1 MDILQVGDIVRIGEL
16 TPEIQHE
23 LDTHH
28 YECFDDTKPFIGK
41 HAVVVNV
48 QDEDSGVVGFLIC
61 EPEYRFTFDN
71 LSELNRDDV
80 IETVPSQVTLV
91 HGSPFRTH
99 KMANEGVTHLFRGKP
114 LPKLFD
120 TVQWYTKI
128 SNGEFGFAP
137 RGGKSVLV
145 PMEKSVLVPMEVTA
159 IFMYEHH
166 IVMLLYNA
174 EIQQFEP
181 LSIPME
187 AIDNTSVF
195 TTF

>member
-1 MDILQVGDIVRIGEL
+1 MDILQVGDIIRIGEL

-23 LDTHH
+23 LDMHN
-28 YECFDDTKPFIGK
+28 YECFDDTKPFIGQ
-41 HAVVVNV
+41 HAVVVNI

-99 KMANEGVTHLFRGKP
+99 KMANEGVTPLFRGKP

-120 TVQWYTKI
+120 TVQWYAET
-128 SNGEFGFAP
+128 SNG
-137 RGGKSVLV
+137 KSATV
-145 PMEKSVLVPMEVTA
+145 PMDVIS
-159 IFMYEHH
+159 IFMYEHE
-166 IVMLLYNA
+166 IVLYLYNA
-174 EIQQFEP
+174 ENRNGQL

-187 AIDNTSVF
+187 SVDNTLAF

>member
-1 MDILQVGDIVRIGEL
+1 MDILQVGDIVRINEL
-16 TPEIQHE
+16 TPEIQRE
-23 LDTHH
+23 LDAHH
-28 YECFDDTKPFIGK
+28 YECFDDTTPFIGK

-80 IETVPSQVTLV
+80 IETVPSQVTLI

-99 KMANEGVTHLFRGKP
+99 RMANAGVTPLFRGKP
-114 LPKLFD
+114 LPKLSD
-120 TVQWYTKI
+120 TVQWYTKTPRRT
-128 SNGEFGFAP
+128 SVFVPRDGE
-137 RGGKSVLV
+137 
-145 PMEKSVLVPMEVTA
+145 SVLVPMEVTA

-166 IVMLLYNA
+166 IVMLLYSA
-174 EIQQFEP
+174 ELQQFEP
-181 LSIPME
+181 LSIPLE
-187 AIDNTSVF
+187 SIDNTSVF

>member
-1 MDILQVGDIVRIGEL
+1 MDILQVGDIVRINEL

-23 LDTHH
+23 LDTHN
-28 YECFDDTKPFIGK
+28 YECFDDTTPFVGK

-99 KMANEGVTHLFRGKP
+99 KMANEGVTPLFRGKP

-120 TVQWYTKI
+120 TVQWYTET
-128 SNGEFGFAP
+128 SNG
-137 RGGKSVLV
+137 KSAII
-145 PMEKSVLVPMEVTA
+145 PMDVIS
-159 IFMYEHH
+159 IFMYEHE
-166 IVMLLYNA
+166 IVLYLYNA
-174 EIQQFEP
+174 ENQRGQL

-187 AIDNTSVF
+187 SVDNTLTF